1 MTYAALEPTLAAYLR
16 GRLDDLP
23 VARMIRMP
31 AEEIESR
38 ARAFVVAVAP
48 GIAPGTPDS
57 ATPKTSLGPTR
68 LHVELLPG
76 ESVIGGGS
84 TPGQALK
91 TTLLALRHASLT
103 AAQLEQ
109 RLRAATPPVI
119 ARVEADRVLL
129 DLRTVFPNQEA
140 ALRSILESLAQ

>member
-1 MTYAALEPTLAAYLR
+1 
-16 GRLDDLP
+16 
-23 VARMIRMP
+23 MIRMP

-38 ARAFVVAVAP
+38 ARAFAAQWHSLP
-48 GIAPGTPDS
+48 GCAG
-57 ATPKTSLGPTR
+57 GPR
-68 LHVELLPG
+68 LHIELAPG

-103 AAQLEQ
+103 ATQLEE

-119 ARVEADRVLL
+119 ARVDADRVLL
-129 DLRTVFPNQEA
+129 DLRTVFPSQEA
-140 ALRSILESLAQ
+140 ALLSILESLA